1 MDSLRAVLDLRH
13 TELQV
18 LRKVAAEAAEKA
30 DLLTASEIQV
40 ASLKSKVEDLQSQ
53 LHSKSTIERYACNPP
68 ILLGANFQ
76 IFCPYRSLKEENK
89 SLAETYHNELQN
101 NRRMSQQQEELQW
114 RLKQSSE
121 VISRLSSSCA
131 GI

>member
-1 MDSLRAVLDLRH
+1 MKILQASAERCLTLEKEVDSLRTVLDLRH

-53 LHSKSTIERYACNPP
+53 LHSKSTIERYAT
-68 ILLGANFQ
+68 
-76 IFCPYRSLKEENK
+76 LKF
-89 SLAETYHNELQN
+89 Y
-101 NRRMSQQQEELQW
+101 
-114 RLKQSSE
+114 
-121 VISRLSSSCA
+121 
-131 GI
+131 

>member
-53 LHSKSTIERYACNPP
+53 LHSKSTIERYAT
-68 ILLGANFQ
+68 L
-76 IFCPYRSLKEENK
+76 
-89 SLAETYHNELQN
+89 
-101 NRRMSQQQEELQW
+101 
-114 RLKQSSE
+114 
-121 VISRLSSSCA
+121 
-131 GI
+131 